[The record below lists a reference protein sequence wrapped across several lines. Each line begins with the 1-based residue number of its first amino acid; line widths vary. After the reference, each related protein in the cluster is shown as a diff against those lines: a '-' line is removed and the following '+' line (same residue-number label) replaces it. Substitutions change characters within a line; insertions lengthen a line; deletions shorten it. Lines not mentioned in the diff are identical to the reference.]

1 MKRFILLAVIAAA
14 TVHGGAA
21 SAEILAMM
29 AYESK
34 PVADLAAM
42 NLSVDQPRREGLAI
56 IDVDPKSDTFGKWLL
71 DIPLDPAG
79 VSHHIFYDR
88 EMSKAYLTSLGS
100 PSLQVMDLAH
110 FPPKL
115 RTIDVPNCVMGEDV
129 VFDDQ
134 NEFWYLTCM
143 GSANVWQGRVSD
155 DTITGEIKLP
165 GTYPHGLAI
174 DSTIDRIVVTSTIAG
189 DLTNPD
195 EIVSVVK
202 ASTLEPLNSIKVS
215 TADSPSGTAPVEIVR
230 APGNGPPTFLIS
242 NMFGGNIWA
251 LTWDASAQDFTSAM
265 LFDFQPLEVGVV
277 LEIYF
282 NEAGDRMYVTT
293 ASPGSMHT
301 FDVSDGITD
310 PQLLRTVQTGG
321 GAHHVGFTKDGQY
334 AFVQNSFLNLDG
346 MRDGS
351 VTVVELAGGEV
362 IASMD
367 TLKNAGLNPNVI
379 VLLPEWSGSDG
390 H

>member
-1 MKRFILLAVIAAA
+1 MTRLIPLIFSAALLVQTGPAA
-14 TVHGGAA
+14 
-21 SAEILAMM
+21 AEILAMV
-29 AYESK
+29 AYETK
-34 PVADLAAM
+34 PPVDLEAM
-42 NLSVDQPRREGLAI
+42 NLPADQPRREGIAV
-56 IDVDPKSDTFGKWLL
+56 IDVDPEADTFGKWLL

-79 VSHHIFYDR
+79 MSHHIFYDR
-88 EMSKAYLTSLGS
+88 GMSKAYLTSLGA
-100 PSLQVMDLAH
+100 PALQVMDLDH

-115 RTIDVPNCVMGEDV
+115 RTIDVPNCVIGEDV
-129 VFDDQ
+129 VFDDR

-143 GSANVWQGRVSD
+143 GSANVWKGRVSD

-174 DSTIDRIVVTSTIAG
+174 DADIDRIVVTSTIAG

-202 ASTLEPLNSIKVS
+202 ASTLEPLSTIKVS
-215 TADSPSGTAPVEIVR
+215 TAESPSGTAPVEIVR
-230 APGNGPPTFLIS
+230 APGDGPPTFLVS
-242 NMFGGNIWA
+242 NMFAGNVWA
-251 LTWDASAQDFTSAM
+251 LTWNQAAQDFSSEM
-265 LFDFQPLEVGVV
+265 LYDFQPLDAGVV
-277 LEIYF
+277 LEVYF

-293 ASPGSMHT
+293 ANPGHMHT
-301 FDVSDGITD
+301 FDITGGVNKLK
-310 PQLLRTVQTGG
+310 LLKTVKTGG
-321 GAHHVGFTKDGQY
+321 GAHHVGFTRDGKY
-334 AFVQNSFLNLDG
+334 AFVQNSFLNLEG

-351 VTVVELAGGEV
+351 VTVVDLAGGEV

>member
-1 MKRFILLAVIAAA
+1 MTRMTLLAA
-14 TVHGGAA
+14 GAVLLLQTGPA
-21 SAEILAMM
+21 PAEILAMM

-34 PVADLAAM
+34 PAEDLAAM
-42 NLSVDQPRREGLAI
+42 NLPSDQTRREGIAV
-56 IDVDPKSDTFGKWLL
+56 IDVDPTAETFGKWLL
-71 DIPLDPAG
+71 DIPLDPSG
-79 VSHHIFYDR
+79 MSHHIYYDR
-88 EMSKAYLTSLGS
+88 EMSKAYLTSLGA
-100 PSLQVMDLAH
+100 PALQVMELDH

-115 RTIDVPNCVMGEDV
+115 RTIDVPNCIIGEDV
-129 VFDDQ
+129 VFDDK

-174 DSTIDRIVVTSTIAG
+174 DTDIDRIVVTSTIAG

-202 ASTLEPLNSIKVS
+202 ASTLEPLSSIKVS
-215 TADSPSGTAPVEIVR
+215 TAESPSGAAPVEIVR
-230 APGNGPPTFLIS
+230 APGDGPATFLIS
-242 NMFGGNIWA
+242 NMFAGNVWA
-251 LTWDASAQDFTSAM
+251 LTWDDAAQDFTSEM
-265 LFDFQPLEVGVV
+265 LFDFQPLGVGVV
-277 LEIYF
+277 LEVYF

-293 ASPGSMHT
+293 ANPGHLHT
-301 FDVSDGITD
+301 FDVSGGITD
-310 PQLLRTVQTGG
+310 PQLVKTVETGG
-321 GAHHVGFTKDGQY
+321 GAHHVGFTKDGRY
-334 AFVQNSFLNLDG
+334 AFVQNSFLNLEG

-351 VTVVELAGGEV
+351 VTVVELTGGEV